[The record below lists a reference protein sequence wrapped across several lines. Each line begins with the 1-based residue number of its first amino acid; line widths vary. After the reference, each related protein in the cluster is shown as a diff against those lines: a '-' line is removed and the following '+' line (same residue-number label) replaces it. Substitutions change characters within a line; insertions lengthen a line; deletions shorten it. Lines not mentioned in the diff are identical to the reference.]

1 MEITAQMIFG
11 SILFL
16 AGLGG
21 LIGGMIHEITW
32 WKRRGWHLTTGVVTG
47 HACHKKDGK
56 VLYPII
62 QYETEIGSKS
72 FISKYGGSK
81 PPPFGAD
88 VKVAH
93 HPEMIAEEHFTVSNR
108 ILFSLLFFS
117 VGLVLTIA
125 GALLIWTTSQ
135 AK

>member
-1 MEITAQMIFG
+1 MELTARTIFG
-11 SILFL
+11 ILLLL
-16 AGLGG
+16 AGGG
-21 LIGGMIHEITW
+21 GIICGLLHEITW

-62 QYETEIGSKS
+62 QYETEMGAKT

-81 PPPFGAD
+81 PPEFGSD

-108 ILFSLLFFS
+108 IIFSFLFFS
-117 VGLVLTIA
+117 VGLVLTLA
-125 GALLIWTTSQ
+125 GTLLLWHGFQ